1 MRPLTSTPQQRGLTI
16 GMLARVRMATALQ
29 IATVT
34 TENRVGDGYVRRALR
49 DLETLGFVGHGK
61 SGRHNV
67 YHLTRAGQQAVLESG
82 DIPIRPTAA
91 TGEKAIAAGLAK
103 HGLAVTETLVSWNAT
118 LMDWD
123 VEVAHPI
130 DKVRSVISDAVLYRP
145 NRGAEVEFVEV
156 DRFTMSMSRL
166 VEKLYAYEA
175 YSEASYQDG
184 GERGLIGTRR
194 SRWQQRY
201 QRSDRFPVVRLV
213 LDNGDEDALNQR
225 AARLERRIRGI
236 GIRIDYAPL
245 PMLQRLPYDQ
255 WEWRAI
261 GCPDDQVRRLAA

>member
-49 DLETLGFVGHGK
+49 DLETLGFVGHGR

-103 HGLAVTETLVSWNAT
+103 HGLAVTETLVNWNAT

-184 GERGLIGTRR
+184 AERGLIGTRR

-213 LDNGDEDALNQR
+213 LDNGDEDALNRR

-261 GCPDDQVRRLAA
+261 GCPDDQVQRLAA